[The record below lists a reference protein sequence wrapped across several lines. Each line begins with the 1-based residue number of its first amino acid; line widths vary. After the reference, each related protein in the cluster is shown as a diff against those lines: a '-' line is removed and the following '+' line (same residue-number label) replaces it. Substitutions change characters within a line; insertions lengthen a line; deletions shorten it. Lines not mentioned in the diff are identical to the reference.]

1 MKEIQPDTAELE
13 NLWKKEEHE
22 SGAAEI
28 SELIR
33 CDMLRYPRK
42 LDAGDDAYEK

>member
-1 MKEIQPDTAELE
+1 MKEIQPDT
-13 NLWKKEEHE
+13 
-22 SGAAEI
+22 EI